1 VRKVFLDRL
10 HSEGKTR
17 CEYQAWRKDG
27 TTAWFQASSRL
38 VNDDKGK
45 FLYYESIV
53 EDISDRRH
61 KEVKLKNTAESLTR
75 SNLEL
80 NRFAHTVAHDLN
92 EPLRTVQT
100 YSALLAGEYQ
110 SKLDPEARGYLD
122 FLVGATSRMKAFVD
136 DILNFSQVDGKDTV
150 VEELDMGEIAREI
163 VQNLTTAIHEVGAQI
178 IIEPLPIVRGDKA
191 KFLRLFQNLISN
203 SLKFR
208 SEAPLVI
215 SISATLSGS
224 YWVFCI
230 KDNGMGFDQ
239 KNSEKIFELFA
250 RVVDREKFSG
260 SGMGLSM
267 CKRIIETQGGRIW
280 AESQPGHG
288 SCFYFTI
295 PSILF
300 DAKGK
305 PQPISLRYT

>member
-1 VRKVFLDRL
+1 MPAGVDIDLYKPAINEVRKKYSICMVGRIAPVKNNLLALEAMQELVDAKVQVSLSIIGSYLD
-10 HSEGKTR
+10 KDK
-17 CEYQAWRKDG
+17 EY
-27 TTAWFQASSRL
+27 F
-38 VNDDKGK
+38 
-45 FLYYESIV
+45 ESLKKYV
-53 EDISDRRH
+53 ED
-61 KEVKLKNTAESLTR
+61 N
-75 SNLEL
+75 EL
-80 NRFAHTVAHDLN
+80 
-92 EPLRTVQT
+92 
-100 YSALLAGEYQ
+100 SAFVTFSPGVPP
-110 SKLDPEARGYLD
+110 SKLP
-122 FLVGATSRMKAFVD
+122 
-136 DILNFSQVDGKDTV
+136 
-150 VEELDMGEIAREI
+150 
-163 VQNLTTAIHEVGAQI
+163 AIYSSFEVGAQI